1 MSINYDIF
9 PTVKSCIPVEVIH
22 KELDKVMSFIYDY
35 NCEINIDIKDIN
47 SNSLLYYNKTLSRD
61 INNYIIIKMKNVGEI
76 YVFNNTVSDIDIDFW
91 NTEMTENKNA
101 VKLIDEINKN
111 IIVGYYW
118 TVKKTISQPKMIE
131 PLFDCVTMIIA
142 NLSKGIVYTD
152 DGAIEYEKVPLM
164 YYDYKKEILHK
175 YNLEE

>member
-61 INNYIIIKMKNVGEI
+61 INNYIIIK
-76 YVFNNTVSDIDIDFW
+76 
-91 NTEMTENKNA
+91 
-101 VKLIDEINKN
+101 LN
-111 IIVGYYW
+111 IA
-118 TVKKTISQPKMIE
+118 S
-131 PLFDCVTMIIA
+131 
-142 NLSKGIVYTD
+142 
-152 DGAIEYEKVPLM
+152 
-164 YYDYKKEILHK
+164 YKSR
-175 YNLEE
+175 